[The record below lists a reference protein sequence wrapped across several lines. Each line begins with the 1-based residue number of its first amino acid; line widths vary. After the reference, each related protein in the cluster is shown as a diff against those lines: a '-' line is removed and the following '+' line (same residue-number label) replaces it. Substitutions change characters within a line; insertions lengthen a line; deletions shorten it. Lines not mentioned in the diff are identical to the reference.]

1 MQKKNLEFKKMKT
14 LIWGILSIPVSV
26 GLYICAMVVTPV
38 LLVILYSIVLVI
50 AIVESVKE
58 IISFLDMR

>member
-1 MQKKNLEFKKMKT
+1 MKT